1 MSNFS
6 QIGLSHWSTI
16 ILSYYRN
23 TGTRDFKVVLS
34 SPLFFWTSDTEE
46 EKEFEPFF
54 KLLKHIWPTF
64 EEKR

>member
-16 ILSYYRN
+16 ILSYYIN
-23 TGTRDFKVVLS
+23 TGTRGFKVVLS
-34 SPLFFWTSDTEE
+34 GPLFFWKSDKEE